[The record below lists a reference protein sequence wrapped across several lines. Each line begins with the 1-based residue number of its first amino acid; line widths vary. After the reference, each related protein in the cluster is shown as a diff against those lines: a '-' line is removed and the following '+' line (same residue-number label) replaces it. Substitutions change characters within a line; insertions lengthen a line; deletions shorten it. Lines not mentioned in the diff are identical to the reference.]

1 MQHPAPVWAQLDPT
15 AGSGHRFLLSTPEH
29 DATSKRG
36 CAAATW
42 TGEVSVRDLL
52 ADPIAQALMS
62 ADRVKP
68 EEINRLLA
76 TAASSV

>member
-1 MQHPAPVWAQLDPT
+1 MQHPAPVWTRLQPIAR
-15 AGSGHRFLLSTPEH
+15 SGHQVLLSTPEREV
-29 DATSKRG
+29 TSKRG
-36 CAAATW
+36 RAAAKW

-68 EEINRLLA
+68 EDVNRLLA
-76 TAASSV
+76 TAASAA